1 MKTDNKVSA
10 RLIVIWLDTRDVM
23 KNGNYPFRVRITI
36 KKARYYFKTHLEA
49 TEELYQRAMHADRKN
64 TEEKKLYNQIT
75 AVQTFA
81 ENVFDSLPVFTPE
94 AFRRAFYKEATAQPT
109 DDVFTAFQSYVEQ
122 LKNEN
127 RIGTAKSY
135 EGAAL
140 SFAAFVNGKLKE
152 HKDSKA
158 TGKKKEV
165 SKYPSLPFS
174 AITTDWLERYQTAMD
189 AVGSS
194 RSTIGIYCRS
204 LRTVYNIAM
213 SKDSTLRELY
223 PFGKGKFQT
232 PTATKHKR
240 ALSKTEIDSIRNY
253 APKTEAE
260 TLAKNVWL
268 LSYLLNGANVADLVN
283 LKHEQITTTD
293 TGILVTFIR
302 EKTKRKAEQTTIKAR
317 IHASNVTLFQS
328 IISQHSGGAKS
339 GYVFPILTGKDTAQ
353 DRWNA
358 KTQLIRRVNLSLRKI
373 GETLGIEKDLTTYT
387 ARHSFATI
395 LLRNNV
401 PIGFISQSLGHSDL
415 KTTEN
420 YLGEFDEEKAIE
432 YAANL

>member
-1 MKTDNKVSA
+1 MKTENKVSA
-10 RLIVIWLDTRDVM
+10 RLIAVWLDTREVL
-23 KNGNYPFRVRITI
+23 KNGNYPFRIRITI
-36 KKARYYFKTHLEA
+36 KKARYYFKTQLEA
-49 TEELYQRAMHADRKN
+49 TNELYQRAMYADRK
-64 TEEKKLYNQIT
+64 TAEEKKLYSQIT
-75 AVQTFA
+75 HIQTFA
-81 ENVFDSLPVFTPE
+81 ENVFDSLTVFTPE
-94 AFRRAFYKEATAQPT
+94 AFRRAFYKEATVSKGN
-109 DDVFTAFQSYVEQ
+109 DVFSAFQDYVQQ
-122 LKNEN
+122 LTEEN
-127 RIGTAKSY
+127 RIGTARSY

-140 SFAAFVNGKLKE
+140 SFAAFVDGKLKE

-158 TGKKKEV
+158 TGKKKAV
-165 SKYPSLPFS
+165 CKYPTLPFH
-174 AITTDWLERYQTAMD
+174 AITVEWLKRYLTAMD

-223 PFGKGKFQT
+223 PFGKGKFEI

-240 ALSKTEIDSIRNY
+240 ALTKTEIDSIRNY
-253 APKTEAE
+253 TPQSEAE
-260 TLAKNVWL
+260 TLAKNIWL

-283 LKHEQITTTD
+283 LKHEQITITD
-293 TGILVTFIR
+293 TGVLVTFIR

-317 IHASNVTLFQS
+317 IHENNTPLFKS
-328 IISQHSGGAKS
+328 IISQHGNGAKS
-339 GYVFPILTGKDTAQ
+339 GYVFPFMSGKDTAQ

-358 KTQLIRRVNLSLRKI
+358 KTQLIRRVNLALRKI

-415 KTTEN
+415 KTTET
-420 YLGEFDEEKAIE
+420 YLGEFDEEQAME
-432 YAANL
+432 YSANL

>member
-1 MKTDNKVSA
+1 MKKELHFEVVPNKDYVNKDGTYTLRLRISTGAKKWYFPAGLSA
-10 RLIVIWLDTRDVM
+10 TL
-23 KNGNYPFRVRITI
+23 
-36 KKARYYFKTHLEA
+36 
-49 TEELYQRAMHADRKN
+49 ELYDRAYKKN
-64 TEEKKLYNQIT
+64 PKDDAKDLHTKIESIKTE
-75 AVQTFA
+75 A
-81 ENVFDSLPVFTPE
+81 ESICKTMPVFEPK
-94 AFRRAFYKEATAQPT
+94 AFRALFIHEATAQPT

-174 AITTDWLERYQTAMD
+174 SVTTDWLERYQTAMD

-204 LRTVYNIAM
+204 LRTIYNIAM
-213 SKDSTLRELY
+213 SKDSTLRGLY
-223 PFGKGKFQT
+223 PFGKGKYKT

-240 ALSKTEIDSIRNY
+240 ALSKTEIESIRNY
-253 APKTEAE
+253 APKTDAE

-317 IHASNVTLFQS
+317 IHASNIPLFQS

-339 GYVFPILTGKDTAQ
+339 GYVFPIMTGKESAQ
-353 DRWNA
+353 DRWKA
-358 KTQLIRRVNLSLRKI
+358 KTQLIRRVNLALRKI

-420 YLGEFDEEKAIE
+420 YLGEFDEEKALE

>member
-1 MKTDNKVSA
+1 MKKELHFEVVPNKDYVNKDGTYTLRLRISTGAKKWYFPAGLSA
-10 RLIVIWLDTRDVM
+10 TLEIYDRAYK
-23 KNGNYPFRVRITI
+23 KNPKDDAKDLHTKIESI
-36 KKARYYFKTHLEA
+36 KTEAESICKT
-49 TEELYQRAMHADRKN
+49 M
-64 TEEKKLYNQIT
+64 
-75 AVQTFA
+75 
-81 ENVFDSLPVFTPE
+81 PVFEPK
-94 AFRRAFYKEATAQPT
+94 AFRALFIHEATAQPT
-109 DDVFTAFQSYVEQ
+109 DDVFTAFQDYVKQ
-122 LKNEN
+122 LTNEN

-140 SFAAFVNGKLKE
+140 SFAAFVNCKLKE

-328 IISQHSGGAKS
+328 IISQHSNGAKS
-339 GYVFPILTGKDTAQ
+339 GYVFPVMTGKESAQ

-415 KTTEN
+415 KTT
-420 YLGEFDEEKAIE
+420 
-432 YAANL
+432 

>member
-1 MKTDNKVSA
+1 MKTESKVSA
-10 RLIVIWLDTRDVM
+10 RLIVVWLDTRDIL

-36 KKARYYFKTHLEA
+36 KKARYYFKTQLEA
-49 TEELYQRAMHADRKN
+49 TNELYQRAMYADRK
-64 TEEKKLYNQIT
+64 TAEEKKLYSQIT
-75 AVQTFA
+75 AIQTFA

-94 AFRRAFYKEATAQPT
+94 AFRRAFYKEATAPT
-109 DDVFTAFQSYVEQ
+109 GNDVFVAFQKYVQQ
-122 LKNEN
+122 LTDEN

-158 TGKKKEV
+158 TGKKKEA

-174 AITTDWLERYQTAMD
+174 TITTEWLERYQTAME

-204 LRTVYNIAM
+204 LRTIYNIAI
-213 SKDSTLRELY
+213 SKDHTLREIY
-223 PFGKGKFQT
+223 PFGKGKYKT

-253 APKTEAE
+253 SPKTDAE
-260 TLAKNVWL
+260 SLAKNVWI
-268 LSYLLNGANVADLVN
+268 LSYLLNGANVADLLN
-283 LKHEQITTTD
+283 LKHEQITTTE

-317 IHASNVTLFQS
+317 IHTSNVALFQS
-328 IISQHSGGAKS
+328 IIAQHSKGAKS
-339 GYVFPILTGKDTAQ
+339 GYVFPIMTGKDTAQ
-353 DRWNA
+353 DRWEA

-373 GETLGIEKDLTTYT
+373 GESLGIEKDLTTYT

-401 PIGFISQSLGHSDL
+401 PIGFISQALGHSDL
-415 KTTEN
+415 KTTET
-420 YLGEFDEEKAIE
+420 YLGEFDEEQAME
-432 YAANL
+432 YSANL

>member
-1 MKTDNKVSA
+1 MKKELHFEVVPNKDYVNKDGTYTLRLRISTGAKKWYFPAGLSA
-10 RLIVIWLDTRDVM
+10 TL
-23 KNGNYPFRVRITI
+23 
-36 KKARYYFKTHLEA
+36 
-49 TEELYQRAMHADRKN
+49 ELYDRAYKKN
-64 TEEKKLYNQIT
+64 PKDDAKDLHTKIESIKTE
-75 AVQTFA
+75 A
-81 ENVFDSLPVFTPE
+81 ESICKTMPVFEPK
-94 AFRRAFYKEATAQPT
+94 AFRALFIHEATAQPT

-174 AITTDWLERYQTAMD
+174 SVTTDWLERYQTAMD

-204 LRTVYNIAM
+204 LRTIYNIAM
-213 SKDSTLRELY
+213 SKDSTLRGLY
-223 PFGKGKFQT
+223 PFGKGKYKT

-240 ALSKTEIDSIRNY
+240 ALSKTEIDSIRSY
-253 APKTEAE
+253 APQSEPE
-260 TLAKNVWL
+260 TLAKNIWL

-283 LKHEQITTTD
+283 LRHEQITTTD
-293 TGILVTFIR
+293 TGIVVTFIR

-317 IHASNVTLFQS
+317 IHASNAELFQS
-328 IISQHSGGAKS
+328 IISQHGNGAKS
-339 GYVFPILTGKDTAQ
+339 GYVFPFMTGKDTAKA
-353 DRWNA
+353 RWEA
-358 KTQLIRRVNLSLRKI
+358 KTGLIRRVNLSLRKI
-373 GETLGIEKDLTTYT
+373 GEALGIEKDLTTYT

-415 KTTEN
+415 KTTET
-420 YLGEFDEEKAIE
+420 YLGEFDEEQAMD